1 MKSSAMPTASTDV
14 LQLPFDQYQRYRVT
28 ADLLAGLGVAAGATI
43 LEVGGAPGPLEAFL
57 PDYEIF
63 VVDITGKRDGRY
75 AIADGAR
82 LPFPDAT
89 FDAVVT
95 LDTLEHVFPKS
106 RTAFL
111 SELHRVTRDAVILS
125 APFADPEL
133 ELAEDALNSFVRQRF
148 GDFPTLDEHRDN
160 GLPLLAPTVAAL
172 GAGDWTTAVLPS
184 GYLPRWLLGMLFHHE
199 LLATGLSELG
209 ELHAYYNATV
219 SPLDTREPAYRH
231 VIVAGRRRPE
241 DELDTLVESLRAPG
255 DERAGEVALA
265 SIASAVLSK
274 RLPATVSSAEAVS
287 LQASVSRLE
296 RQVADLERQ
305 VADRDGHLVELRAQ
319 ADRLA
324 GERDDA
330 VRRLLEQLSGEGFV
344 GFAARAAR
352 ALRRL
357 R

>member
-1 MKSSAMPTASTDV
+1 MTTIPGSAAV
-14 LQLPFDQYQRYRVT
+14 LQLPFDQYQRYRVA
-28 ADLLAGLGVAAGATI
+28 ADLLAGLGIAGGAKV

-57 PDYEIF
+57 PDQEIF
-63 VVDITGKRDGRY
+63 VVDIAGKREGRY
-75 AIADGAR
+75 AMADGAR

-111 SELHRVTRDAVILS
+111 SELQRVTSNAVVLS
-125 APFADPEL
+125 APFSDPEL
-133 ELAEDALNSFVRQRF
+133 EMAEDALNAFVRQRF
-148 GDFPTLDEHRDN
+148 GGDFPTLDEHRDN

-172 GAGDWTTAVLPS
+172 TAGEWATAVLPS

-199 LLATGLSELG
+199 LLASGLPELG

-231 VIVAGRRRPE
+231 VIVAGKRRTKE
-241 DELDTLVESLRAPG
+241 ELDALVESLRAPG

-274 RLPATVSSAEAVS
+274 RLPASFPRAEAVS
-287 LQASVSRLE
+287 LQETVARLE

-305 VADRDGHLVELRAQ
+305 VADRDGHLVEVRSL

-324 GERDDA
+324 AERDDA

>member
-1 MKSSAMPTASTDV
+1 MTRTPMAV
-14 LQLPFDQYQRYRVT
+14 LQLPFDQYQRYRVA
-28 ADLLAGLGVAAGATI
+28 ADLFAGLGIGAGARV

-57 PDYEIF
+57 PDHEIF
-63 VVDITGKRDGRY
+63 VVDIAGKRGGRY

-82 LPFPDAT
+82 LPFRDAT
-89 FDAVVT
+89 FDAVVS

-111 SELHRVTRDAVILS
+111 SELHRVTSDAVVLS

-133 ELAEDALNSFVRQRF
+133 EMAEDALNSFVRQRF
-148 GDFPTLDEHRDN
+148 GGDFPTLDEHREH

-199 LLATGLSELG
+199 LLATGLAELG

-219 SPLDTREPAYRH
+219 SSLDTREPAYRH
-231 VIVAGRRRPE
+231 VIVAGRLRAQ
-241 DELDTLVESLRAPG
+241 DELDKLVDSLLAPG

-265 SIASAVLSK
+265 SIAAAVLAK
-274 RLPATVSSAEAVS
+274 RLPASIPSSEAKS
-287 LQASVSRLE
+287 LQDTVARLE

-305 VADRDGHLVELRAQ
+305 VADRDAHLVEVRMLAEG
-319 ADRLA
+319 LA

-330 VRRLLEQLSGEGFV
+330 VQRLLEQLSGEGLV